1 MDTITNGTDS
11 NIATDLFFA
20 ITANDILP
28 AGDYK
33 AVVNIEAADTSPATV
48 KASYN
53 TTSAT
58 NQDVIA
64 TLTSSEPL
72 QTPAGWTEVSGSDGT
87 QFTKTFS
94 DNITENITVKDL
106 GGNETGVQ
114 IDITNIDKTPPVI
127 TINGATSLN
136 YEAKTPYNDLG
147 ADAFDAIDG
156 AVSVSTSGTVNDQV
170 KGQYTNIAAMGDRVF
185 DSFNSSGSL
194 TSLPVGS
201 FDTSNITA
209 VGNNFFSSFNQS
221 GALTSLPVGSFDTS
235 NIIEPMLKVN
245 ISFFSD
251 VNAKMT

>member
-20 ITANDILP
+20 ITADDSLP
-28 AGDYK
+28 VGDYK
-33 AVVNIEAADTSPATV
+33 AVVNIKAADTSPATV
-48 KASYN
+48 KVNYN
-53 TTSAT
+53 TTSST

-87 QFTKTFS
+87 QFTKAFS

-136 YEAKTPYNDLG
+136 HEAKTPYTDLG

-209 VGNNFFSSFNQS
+209 VGNKFFSSFNQS